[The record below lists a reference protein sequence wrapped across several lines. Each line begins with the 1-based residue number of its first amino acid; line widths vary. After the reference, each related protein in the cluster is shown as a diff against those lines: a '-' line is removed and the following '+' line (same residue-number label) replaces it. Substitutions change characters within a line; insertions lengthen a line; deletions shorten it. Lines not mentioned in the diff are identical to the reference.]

1 MRDGSRTN
9 APRTNATGSAP
20 SIAVLPRMSRPPR
33 DRASAASFA
42 ALLLA
47 LGACAGPDWER
58 EADRDVAEILEDGT
72 RRALGDREARAAR
85 PKARAAE
92 PPRAAAGLAAP
103 GAGSDAASKPD
114 VAPTSTPD
122 DASANAAGA
131 ADARRDAPNA
141 VEAAAPRALSL
152 AEALD
157 TAVRSN
163 RELLGQRESLYQ
175 TALGLTGT
183 RYAFSPR
190 VASALGYVF
199 SGTDA
204 GGSSHAATWSASVA
218 QKLVTGGDVSVSGRT
233 AFGSG
238 AGNTYDASVAI
249 HLTQPLLR
257 GAGRDIAWESL
268 TQAERSLLYA
278 IRNFELF
285 RESFSID
292 VARRFYELVQQ
303 KQALENQRRNLEGF
317 VFGRK
322 QAEALFS
329 VGRTNELEVLRARRS
344 ELTSQNS
351 LIEAEE
357 SLRLAL
363 DRFRIFLGLPDGA
376 HVDVQDEEPAFVPVD
391 FDVESAVAVAL
402 ENRLDWLNQREQLED
417 ARRGVR
423 IAKNGLL
430 PNLELSLDYGLGTG
444 TSSTFGGR
452 PLDDGNYGAALSL
465 DLPLQRTN
473 ERNSYR
479 SSQLALASAERGVAQ
494 FHDDLV
500 ASVRSTFRELARREQ
515 SLAIQEQ
522 LIADQVRNAKIAQLR
537 FEQGDF
543 SNRDLV
549 EAQEALLEARNA
561 LIQEKVA
568 YEIARLGLLKDL
580 GILFIDEKGM
590 WKE

>member
-1 MRDGSRTN
+1 MPQPSR
-9 APRTNATGSAP
+9 RRSLR
-20 SIAVLPRMSRPPR
+20 VL
-33 DRASAASFA
+33 ASLALVGFA
-42 ALLLA
+42 A
-47 LGACAGPDWER
+47 CSTPDWER
-58 EADRDVAEILEDGT
+58 DADRDVARILDDGSRKT
-72 RRALGDREARAAR
+72 LGDREATARRPAVKAPEPAPAAD
-85 PKARAAE
+85 A
-92 PPRAAAGLAAP
+92 PPAAP
-103 GAGSDAASKPD
+103 VHAAP
-114 VAPTSTPD
+114 
-122 DASANAAGA
+122 ANAAPPRVVSL
-131 ADARRDAPNA
+131 ADALDLA
-141 VEAAAPRALSL
+141 VTKNREMIGRKDGLYQSALS
-152 AEALD
+152 
-157 TAVRSN
+157 
-163 RELLGQRESLYQ
+163 
-175 TALGLTGT
+175 LTGT

-190 VASALGYVF
+190 VASALSYVF
-199 SGTDA
+199 SGADPGDQHHGA
-204 GGSSHAATWSASVA
+204 NWSASVA
-218 QKLVTGGDVSVSGRT
+218 QKLPWGGDVSVTGSTGFSSASGN
-233 AFGSG
+233 A
-238 AGNTYDASVAI
+238 YDASVAI

-257 GAGRDIAWESL
+257 GAGRDVAWEGL
-268 TQAERSLLYA
+268 TQAERSLVYA
-278 IRNFELF
+278 IRDFELF
-285 RESFSID
+285 REGFSID

-357 SLRLAL
+357 GLRLAL
-363 DRFRIFLGLPDGA
+363 DRFRIFLGLGEGEQ
-376 HVDVQDEEPAFVPVD
+376 VDVKDEEPAFVKID
-391 FDVESAVAVAL
+391 FEVESAVAVAL
-402 ENRLDWLNQREQLED
+402 ENRLDWLNQKEQLED

-430 PNLELSLDYGLGTG
+430 PDLALSLDYSLGTG
-444 TSSTFGGR
+444 SSAEFGGR
-452 PLDDGNYGAALSL
+452 PLDDGSYSAGLSL
-465 DLPLQRTN
+465 DIPLQRTN
-473 ERNSYR
+473 ERNAYR
-479 SSQLALASAERGVAQ
+479 SSQLGLASAERAVAQ
-494 FHDDLV
+494 FQDDLV

>member
-1 MRDGSRTN
+1 MART
-9 APRTNATGSAP
+9 PRTTA
-20 SIAVLPRMSRPPR
+20 RP
-33 DRASAASFA
+33 
-42 ALLLA
+42 A
-47 LGACAGPDWER
+47 LGARAAWLCSAPLVLLGACVAPDWER
-58 EADRDVAEILEDGT
+58 DADRDVARILDDGT
-72 RRALGDREARAAR
+72 RRAIGDREARAAR
-85 PKARAAE
+85 PRPGSGASKAEAEALPGAGVRPAGGAEGAPGLGAPSAATAGETTVAPGAEARVEGAPGRAAE
-92 PPRAAAGLAAP
+92 REPAARAE
-103 GAGSDAASKPD
+103 S
-114 VAPTSTPD
+114 
-122 DASANAAGA
+122 
-131 ADARRDAPNA
+131 
-141 VEAAAPRALSL
+141 AAAPAPTRVLSL

-163 RELLGQRESLYQ
+163 RELLGQKDSLYQ

-204 GGSSHAATWSASVA
+204 GGSSHGATWSASVA
-218 QKLVTGGDVSVSGRT
+218 QQLPTGGDVSITGSTGFASG
-233 AFGSG
+233 G
-238 AGNTYDASVAI
+238 GNTYDASVAI

-363 DRFRIFLGLPDGA
+363 DRFRIFLGLSEGE
-376 HVDVQDEEPAFVPVD
+376 HVDVRDEEPAFVEVD
-391 FDVESAVAVAL
+391 FDVDSAVAVAL
-402 ENRLDWLNQREQLED
+402 ENRLDWLNQKEQLED

-430 PNLELSLDYGLGTG
+430 PDLALSLDYGLATG
-444 TSSTFGGR
+444 ASATFGGR
-452 PLDDGNYGAALSL
+452 PLDDGSYGAALSL

-473 ERNSYR
+473 ERNAYR
-479 SSQLALASAERGVAQ
+479 SSQLALASAERAVAQ
-494 FHDDLV
+494 FQDDLV
-500 ASVRSTFRELARREQ
+500 ASVRSTFRELARRQQ

-580 GILFIDEKGM
+580 GLLFIDEKGM